1 MVVWRNEAGNGLTG
15 QVHPEGDTNRGIGL
29 FGGNFVGSEVESDEI

>member
-15 QVHPEGDTNRGIGL
+15 QVHPGDTNRGIGL